1 MHRLSPSL
9 VTLLVTLAITTTVR
23 ADEGFKP
30 LFNGKDLTGWS
41 GLMKDPAAD
50 PAKTFLV
57 EDGLLRV
64 TGKPNG
70 YLATMEAYGDYVLR
84 VKWRWVAGSKGGNS
98 GVLIHVVPEDKYWPK
113 SIEAQ
118 LKTGDAGEIWLIDAP
133 KIEIDEARHSKTSP
147 RRYHK
152 MIDENVER
160 PIGEW
165 NQYEITCRGDE
176 IKISVNGKLVNE
188 ARKSEL
194 TKGRIALQSEGAEIH
209 FKDIEL
215 KPLK

>member
-1 MHRLSPSL
+1 MCRLSISHA
-9 VTLLVTLAITTTVR
+9 TLLVALAVTTAVS

-41 GLMKDPAAD
+41 GFMKEPAAD
-50 PAKTFLV
+50 PVKTFLV

-70 YLATMEAYGDYVLR
+70 YLATKEAYGDYVLR

-152 MIDENVER
+152 LISENVEQ

-176 IKISVNGKLVNE
+176 IKIAVNGKLVNE

>member
-1 MHRLSPSL
+1 MCRLSISHA
-9 VTLLVTLAITTTVR
+9 TLLVALAVTTAVS

-41 GLMKDPAAD
+41 GFMKEPEAD
-50 PAKTFLV
+50 PVKTFLV

-70 YLATMEAYGDYVLR
+70 YLATKEAYGDYVLR

-152 MIDENVER
+152 LISENVEQ

-176 IKISVNGKLVNE
+176 IKIAVNGKLVNE